1 MFIVT
6 SQCDI
11 FLFDTS
17 LCGQAG
23 FRAWCYLRS
32 YASLCKNTMYRNEAR
47 ALYVLCEACTCRP
60 TLASLPATYPNE
72 RALHFRVV
80 RSDVTQKVF
89 AVML

>member
-6 SQCDI
+6 NQCDI
-11 FLFDTS
+11 FFFDAS

-47 ALYVLCEACTCRP
+47 ALDVLRAWPAFQRRP
-60 TLASLPATYPNE
+60 QSS
-72 RALHFRVV
+72 ALYI
-80 RSDVTQKVF
+80 SE
-89 AVML
+89 L